1 MLKEMDL
8 KFRILMIAACVISA
22 KVSMAQ
28 TAQQIVQDKVVVL
41 QKLVNKADKIHLD
54 ASKEK
59 ATIRTAEV
67 FFNFA
72 NYDDKNIA
80 KNQHYFELLK
90 AFKPN
95 AQKLAQD
102 LPAFERTEINLMLDD
117 AIANIND
124 LIAGKINRKA
134 TPNIDWSKLE
144 IQNSQII
151 FNKKPVFLAD
161 YTWKPHIKELDEY
174 FGNSDSYLIS
184 PNQVINEKGDVST
197 KVIDELKQ
205 KPTGTF
211 GGVFITHKGLP
222 KWAIDKYPNFE
233 LGQRRY
239 TDYDID
245 NPGAR
250 FIQSAL
256 LKNTV
261 PLMAN
266 KNYSKVGYMLT
277 NEPHWFTAK
286 NAWATGPVS
295 EYTKAKFRDWLK
307 TQHQSI
313 VHLNKLWAT
322 NFTDFDAVEIT
333 IPIDKN
339 LQGKPIW
346 YDWVTFNSVRVTDW
360 FTFLKTEIR
369 KSDPN
374 AKTHIKVMPNLWT
387 ENARDHGLDMENL
400 VELTDVIGNDAS
412 SEESY
417 MWGPKEEWQDKYAFN
432 WRELSMSYD
441 FFKSISPDKINYN
454 SEGHFVS
461 TTKSRN
467 LYLSKEYTRASYW
480 LAFTQGLNM
489 VQTWYWPRNAD
500 GSIRE
505 KGEGVGYAASLIQQP
520 RVVNEITTTLMDLNS
535 HSEEI
540 TALQNLKKSI
550 RIFYSKTSAINKTTH
565 MDDIY
570 HLYESL
576 YFEGIP
582 LGFATQ
588 NIIQKQNNKDWDV
601 ILVSKT
607 PYVAITEFEALQQYL
622 NNGGTVIID
631 NESLQK
637 NQYGEVLTN
646 SLKAAKGKLIQVN
659 SLVDFKRLALNQVAL
674 NNHKPVLNIS
684 ETNALNI
691 KGCFWKSYQTKN
703 GNTVLSIINL
713 GKTDA
718 TLNIQ
723 LENQSKGLIFTDLLT
738 GVKVSGQP
746 ILKPNQVYFVS
757 VDSVKE
763 KK

>member
-1 MLKEMDL
+1 MYL
-8 KFRILMIAACVISA
+8 KFNTLFIAFAI
-22 KVSMAQ
+22 VSVQFCFAQ
-28 TAQQIVQDKVVVL
+28 TAQQNAQEKISVL
-41 QKLVNKADKIHLD
+41 QKLVSKADKAHLD

-67 FFNFA
+67 FLNFA
-72 NYDDKNIA
+72 NYDEKNPE
-80 KNQHYFELLK
+80 KNEHYFGLLK

-95 AQKLAQD
+95 AKKLAED
-102 LPAFERTEINLMLDD
+102 LPGFERKEINLMLDD
-117 AIANIND
+117 AITNITD
-124 LIAGKINRKA
+124 LLAGKITRK
-134 TPNIDWSKLE
+134 PSPDIDWSKLKIE
-144 IQNSQII
+144 NAQII
-151 FNKKPVFLAD
+151 FNKQPVFLAD
-161 YTWKPHIKELDEY
+161 YTWKPHTKELDEY

-184 PNQVINEKGDVST
+184 PNQVINENGDVSP
-197 KVIDELKQ
+197 KAIAELKA

-222 KWAIDKYPNFE
+222 KWALDKYPNLE

-256 LKNTV
+256 LKATV
-261 PLMAN
+261 PLMAG

-313 VHLNKLWAT
+313 NELNKFWGT
-322 NFTDFDAVEIT
+322 NFSDFDAVEIT
-333 IPIDKN
+333 IPIDKS

-360 FTFLKTEIR
+360 FTFLKSEIR

-387 ENARDHGLDMENL
+387 ENARDHGLDMEKL
-400 VELTDVIGNDAS
+400 VSLTDVIGNDAS

-417 MWGPKEEWQDKYAFN
+417 IWGPKQEWQDKYAFN

-441 FFKSISPDKINYN
+441 FFKSVSPNKINYN

-467 LYLSKEYTRASYW
+467 LYLSKEYTRASHW

-520 RVVNEITTTLMDLNS
+520 RVVNEITTTIMDLNS

-540 TALQNLKKSI
+540 ATLQNLKKPI
-550 RIFYSKTSAINKTTH
+550 RIFYSKTSAINKPTH
-565 MDDIY
+565 MDDVY

-582 LGFATQ
+582 LGFATPD
-588 NIIQKQNNKDWDV
+588 IIKNQNNKDWDV
-601 ILVSKT
+601 VLVGKT
-607 PYVAITEFEALQQYL
+607 PFVTTEEFDALQQYL

-631 NESLQK
+631 SESLQQ
-637 NQYGEVLTN
+637 NEYGE
-646 SLKAAKGKLIQVN
+646 
-659 SLVDFKRLALNQVAL
+659 AL
-674 NNHKPVLNIS
+674 NNTLKASARKLIKVENFADFKTQSLLQVANQNHDPLLKIS
-684 ETNALNI
+684 ETNALNV
-691 KGCFWKSYQTKN
+691 KGCFWKSYQRKD
-703 GNTVLSIINL
+703 GKIVLSLINL

-723 LENQSKGLIFTDLLT
+723 LTDANSGVECIDLLT
-738 GVKVSGQP
+738 GVKVSNQP
-746 ILKPNQVYFVS
+746 VLKPNQVYFALIT
-757 VDSVKE
+757 KH
-763 KK
+763 